1 MSSHGQDPE
10 LFDAI
15 DREARRQR
23 DGLELIASENYVSK
37 AVLEATGSILA
48 NKYAEGYPGK
58 RYYGGCQFVDEVEE
72 LARERAKKLFGV
84 KYVNVQPHSGSQA
97 NMGVYLALVDPGDTI
112 MGQSLAEGGHLTHG
126 SPVSF
131 SGKFYNVVP
140 YGLDPETELV
150 DMDRVAAL
158 AKEHKPKLIMRGY
171 SAYPRSLDWVRFRE
185 IADSVG
191 AYLVADIAH
200 IAGLIAADEYPDP
213 VGHAHVIT
221 TTTHKT
227 LRGPNG
233 GMIMTN
239 DEELAQKIDKAVFP
253 GMQGRP
259 LMHAVAAKAVC
270 FGEALRPEFKQY
282 AKQVVANAAA
292 LAEQLTAD
300 GFRLVTGGTDNHLML
315 VDLRPFGVTGKV
327 AEETLDAAAITL
339 NKNAIPNDPEKPFVT
354 SGVRIGTPAVTTRG
368 MKEDEMR
375 EIGKLITKV
384 LKSPDDAKVRDEVR
398 AAVKKLTAKFPLP
411 S

>member
-1 MSSHGQDPE
+1 MSLQKEDPE
-10 LFDAI
+10 LFASI
-15 DREARRQR
+15 DREAVRQR
-23 DGLELIASENYVSK
+23 DGLELIASENYVSR

-72 LARERAKKLFGV
+72 LARVRAKELFGV

-97 NMGVYLALVDPGDTI
+97 NMGAYLALIEPGDTI

-131 SGKFYNVVP
+131 SGKLYNVVP

-150 DMDRVAAL
+150 DLDHVAAL
-158 AKEHKPKLIMRGY
+158 AKKHKPKLIMSGY
-171 SAYPRSLDWVRFRE
+171 SAYPRSLDWSRLRE

-200 IAGLIAADEYPDP
+200 IAGLIAVGEYPSP

-239 DEELAQKIDKAVFP
+239 EEELAKRIDKAVFP

-270 FGEALRPEFKQY
+270 FHEALQPAFKDY
-282 AKQVVANAAA
+282 IIQVKKNARA
-292 LAEQLTAD
+292 LAEQLM
-300 GFRLVTGGTDNHLML
+300 GEEFKLVTNGTDNHLML
-315 VDLRPFGVTGKV
+315 VDVRSYNVTGKT
-327 AEETLDAAAITL
+327 AEEELDKVGITL
-339 NKNAIPNDPEKPFVT
+339 NKNAIPNDPESPFVT
-354 SGVRIGTPAVTTRG
+354 SGIRIGTPAITTRG
-368 MKEDEMR
+368 MKEPEMERIGALIAKTLRHVGDE
-375 EIGKLITKV
+375 KV
-384 LKSPDDAKVRDEVR
+384 YSEVQAEVR
-398 AAVKKLTAKFPLP
+398 QLTGAFPLP
-411 S
+411 

>member
-1 MSSHGQDPE
+1 MTANGQDPE
-10 LFDAI
+10 LFASI
-15 DREARRQR
+15 DREAERQR
-23 DGLELIASENYVSK
+23 DGLELIASENYVSA

-58 RYYGGCQFVDEVEE
+58 RYYGGCQFVDEVED
-72 LARERAKKLFGV
+72 LARERAKQLFGV

-97 NMGVYLALVDPGDTI
+97 NMGVYLALLQPGDTI

-150 DMDRVAAL
+150 DLDRIEAL
-158 AKEHKPKLIMRGY
+158 AKEYKPKLIMSGY
-171 SAYPRSLDWVRFRE
+171 SAYPRSLDWARLRK

-200 IAGLIAADEYPDP
+200 IAGLIATGAYANP

-233 GMIMTN
+233 GMIMTD
-239 DEELAQKIDKAVFP
+239 DEALAKLIDKAVFP

-270 FGEALRPEFKQY
+270 FGEALKPEFKDY
-282 AKQVVANAAA
+282 IKQVIGNAAA
-292 LAEQLTAD
+292 LAEQLTGD

-315 VDLRPFGVTGKV
+315 VDLRSFGVTGKV
-327 AEETLDAAAITL
+327 AEEALDAAAITV
-339 NKNAIPNDPEKPFVT
+339 NKNAIPNDPESPFVT
-354 SGVRIGTPAVTTRG
+354 SGIRIGTPAVTTRG
-368 MKEDEMR
+368 MEEVEMR
-375 EIGKLITKV
+375 QIGELITKV
-384 LKSPDDAKVRDEVR
+384 LKAPEDVKVR
-398 AAVKKLTAKFPLP
+398 AAVRKAVKELTAKFPLP
-411 S
+411 G